1 MKTKKPTAAEGLLAG
16 LTAGAAQA
24 KTDETVTAALDRGR
38 AVALVPFKDI
48 RLRPLDTR
56 TPKAEDVLAM
66 AESVAAVGLLQPLAV
81 DRVRRL
87 VAGLHR
93 LEACRV
99 LLTFST
105 AGRLDCLR
113 PLSGFEKLD
122 PKETRR
128 RLQAL
133 PERPDLPAP
142 LNETFIPCRVLLDLD
157 AEKDPGAALAAEA
170 AENTAR
176 RQYTRKEIA
185 NLAER
190 LKDAGYRDKPG
201 RPRKG
206 EKSLRPALAL
216 VLGVDVSTVRRNLN
230 QPEKKKPAHVSGFS
244 ERAAK
249 LEKPL
254 ADLLKA
260 AGDLNLAANEKRIA
274 EAAEDLLALLN
285 QLKGN

>member
-16 LTAGAAQA
+16 MNAGTAQA
-24 KTDETVTAALDRGR
+24 KTDQSVTAALDRGR
-38 AVALVPFKDI
+38 AVALVAFKDI
-48 RLRPLDTR
+48 RPRTQDTR

-66 AESVAAVGLLQPLAV
+66 AESVAAVGLLQPVAV
-81 DRVRRL
+81 DKLHRL
-87 VAGLHR
+87 LAGLHR

-99 LLTFST
+99 LLTYST
-105 AGRLDCLR
+105 EARLDCLR
-113 PLSGFEKLD
+113 PLPGFDKLD
-122 PKETRR
+122 MKETRR
-128 RLQAL
+128 RLVAL
-133 PERPDLPAP
+133 PDREDLPAP
-142 LNETFIPCRVLLDLD
+142 LNETFIPCRVLVDLN

-260 AGDLNLAANEKRIA
+260 AGDMKLAANEKRIA
-274 EAAEDLLALLN
+274 GAAEDLLALLN
-285 QLKGN
+285 KLKGE

>member
-1 MKTKKPTAAEGLLAG
+1 MKTKKPTAEEGLLAG
-16 LTAGAAQA
+16 LAAGTAQA
-24 KTDETVTAALDRGR
+24 KKDETVTAALDRGR

-48 RLRPLDTR
+48 RLRPEDTR
-56 TPKAEDVLAM
+56 TPKAEAVLAM

-105 AGRLDCLR
+105 AARLDCLR
-113 PLSGFEKLD
+113 PLPGFDKLD
-122 PKETRR
+122 PKDTAA

-133 PERPDLPAP
+133 PDRDALPAP

-185 NLAER
+185 ALAAR
-190 LKDAGYRDKPG
+190 LVAAGYRDAPG

-216 VLGVDVSTVRRNLN
+216 VLGVDLSTVRRNLN
-230 QPEKKKPAHVSGFS
+230 EPKPAQVSGFS
-244 ERAAK
+244 DLAAR

-260 AGDLNLAANEKRIA
+260 AGGMSLTSTETKIA
-274 EAAEDLLALLN
+274 GAAEDLLALLN
-285 QLKGN
+285 ELKGT